1 MNYRLSE
8 RLTLD
13 PFDSYKLYQA
23 IKLHF
28 ESDSYDALKYNYKT
42 SARAQAFFKR
52 RDKFYFAKL
61 AKKYPKQ
68 RELVE
73 YYVSQFAD
81 GTKWVGDMLDDKG
94 DAAYIKW
101 KKSLESVSYEFQKDI
116 HTLCT
121 RCEVDQIS
129 FDDLLT
135 VKDKQLPLVVTLYNR
150 GEVSLATLVI
160 LNKLTGFLHQA
171 NKSISE
177 TIVWPDLYRKLTKL
191 EPFIEADLDKMKKI
205 VVNTFNT

>member
-1 MNYRLSE
+1 
-8 RLTLD
+8 
-13 PFDSYKLYQA
+13 
-23 IKLHF
+23 
-28 ESDSYDALKYNYKT
+28 
-42 SARAQAFFKR
+42 
-52 RDKFYFAKL
+52 
-61 AKKYPKQ
+61 
-68 RELVE
+68 
-73 YYVSQFAD
+73 
-81 GTKWVGDMLDDKG
+81 
-94 DAAYIKW
+94 
-101 KKSLESVSYEFQKDI
+101 
-116 HTLCT
+116 
-121 RCEVDQIS
+121 VDQIS